1 MDSPGLVNGFY
12 NVWIEGSL
20 ATNYPDLTN
29 LFGLDQYDDGSAKYM
44 GVSLRNNSNR
54 PVPIQTVRS
63 KIAELSGPDVPTP
76 IGGAATFTWETQGYG
91 EQFCYVDGQKVANT
105 ADMVSHGCCTVRV
118 CLGGLGV
125 GNSLFVR
132 NSEHIN
138 SSGSG
143 SSSSSSGDCPCAAR
157 RQLVIALN

>member
-20 ATNYPDLTN
+20 ATSYPDLVS

-44 GVSLRNNSNR
+44 GVSLRNSSNR

-63 KIAELSGPDVPTP
+63 KIVDLSGPDVPVP
-76 IGGAATFTWETQGYG
+76 IGGAATFMWETQGYG

-105 ADMVSHGCCTVRV
+105 ADMVSPRAGWLV
-118 CLGGLGV
+118 V
-125 GNSLFVR
+125 GAVVEAVDVGQKER
-132 NSEHIN
+132 E
-138 SSGSG
+138 
-143 SSSSSSGDCPCAAR
+143 
-157 RQLVIALN
+157 